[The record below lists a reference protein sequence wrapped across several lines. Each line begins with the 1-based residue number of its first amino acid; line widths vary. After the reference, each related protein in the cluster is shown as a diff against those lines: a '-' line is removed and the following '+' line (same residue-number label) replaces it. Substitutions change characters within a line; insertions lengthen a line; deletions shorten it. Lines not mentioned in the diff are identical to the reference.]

1 MYTSFFHFRDE
12 PFSLTPTSRLFYSNP
27 VYEEAYE
34 KLLRGIHERVGLMML
49 TGEVGTGKTT
59 LLRRLIG
66 VLDADPTV
74 HVISSYYSTLASAEL
89 LTFLSENL
97 GLAQKGAP
105 PGSEAQVLGEF
116 LRAHSQAGKTVALFL
131 DEAQDLEE
139 EVLET
144 LHQLVNVQPGKKKAI
159 QIVLVGQEPE
169 LGEKLALPRLLSLR
183 QNLAVCSRLEH
194 LKRDEVA
201 TFIQHRLRL
210 VGCEREDLFSPESLR
225 LIALYAQGIP
235 RLINLLCDN
244 ALREA
249 YKTSQQCVS
258 ETVLQHV
265 ARNLLLTPEESSPP
279 DKAREVVVWRMGEET
294 LPADMAGA
302 SPIGVKNRLLSA
314 LAWGGGGI
322 VVLILLGIAFLIF
335 SPPRDERTSSEFSH
349 ARSEDNVQPQEPTL
363 RRQETLLRRLTN
375 LIASTLSRGEHE
387 RLDGQSITQGKV
399 VFERLATRRQD
410 LQPLVWGIATTTP
423 SVALLLSEQEWTTL
437 SKEEQ
442 VALTFYMESLIP
454 AVRANPDP
462 LIREFQATPLHD
474 VFRARIGALCVDCW
488 VIGVGSLTQT
498 NQQVLF
504 DRIVVQGDSL
514 WEKSPLLNRG
524 IKASEFRVVR

>member
-1 MYTSFFHFRDE
+1 MYTSFFHFHDE
-12 PFSLTPTSRLFYSNP
+12 PFRLTPTSRLFYSNP

-34 KLLRGIHERVGLMML
+34 ELLRGIHERVGLMML

-66 VLDADPTV
+66 VLDEDPTV

-89 LTFLSENL
+89 LNFLSENL
-97 GLAQKGAP
+97 GLAQEETQSV
-105 PGSEAQVLGEF
+105 SEAQVLAEF
-116 LRAHSQAGKTVALFL
+116 LRAHSRAGKTVALFL

-139 EVLET
+139 EVFET
-144 LHQLVNVQPGKKKAI
+144 LHQLVNVQPGKEKAI

-169 LGEKLALPRLLSLR
+169 LGEKLALPRLLGLR

-194 LKRDEVA
+194 LKHDEVA
-201 TFIQHRLRL
+201 AFIQHRLRL

-258 ETVLQHV
+258 KTILQQV
-265 ARNLLLTPEESSPP
+265 ARNLLLTTEASAPSDKSREE
-279 DKAREVVVWRMGEET
+279 EVWRTSKET
-294 LPADMAGA
+294 MSADVAGA
-302 SPIGVKNRLLSA
+302 SPIGTKNHLLSA
-314 LAWGGGGI
+314 LAWRGG
-322 VVLILLGIAFLIF
+322 VLILLAVAFLIF
-335 SPPRDERTSSEFSH
+335 SPTPAERMLSEFSH
-349 ARSEDNVQPQEPTL
+349 SRSADDVQPQEPTL
-363 RRQETLLRRLTN
+363 SEQETLLKRLTD
-375 LIASTLSRGEHE
+375 LAVSTLSRGEHE

-399 VFERLATRRQD
+399 VFERLATQRPD
-410 LQPLVWGIATTTP
+410 LQPLVWGIATATP
-423 SVALLLSEQEWTTL
+423 SVALLLSKQEWTTL

-442 VALTFYMESLIP
+442 VALTFYMENLIP

-462 LIREFQATPLHD
+462 LIKEFQATPLYD
-474 VFRARIGALCVDCW
+474 VFRARIGDLCADCW
-488 VIGVGSLTQT
+488 VIGIGSLAQT
-498 NQQVLF
+498 KKQVLF
-504 DRIVVQGDSL
+504 DRVVVQGDSL
-514 WEKSPLLNRG
+514 WAKSSWLNRG
-524 IKASEFRVVR
+524 VKASEFRAAR